1 VSWYACTV
9 NEVGPASDSS
19 DTPGPAVYINLT
31 DTAGS
36 FANTWVYASHR
47 KFRRA
52 FPRVYSGAVTN
63 SVCRQAV

>member
-1 VSWYACTV
+1 MSWYACTV

-36 FANTWVYASHR
+36 FANTWFYASHR
-47 KFRRA
+47 KFKTGVSASLQRRRDK
-52 FPRVYSGAVTN
+52 FRV
-63 SVCRQAV
+63 